1 MPLHGRTIRLKADG
15 YETTENRRRVHVG
28 RGRAPHVLYVAWG
41 FPPCRNG
48 GTYRALASANAFAR
62 DGWDVT
68 VLTCER
74 EVFERYTGVDTSL
87 DALVDP
93 RIRVER
99 VPFAWPALESDV
111 RQLVALQGHRPA
123 PVDPDAPRPRHP
135 AVPGADLR
143 ALAERDRAAAER
155 IHAERPV
162 DLCVATA
169 QPARRLHRSPAPAR
183 GARRALRR
191 GLPRRLV
198 LRRLQR
204 GRIHTA
210 SSRAGRWEE
219 RVLAGA
225 SEVWY
230 VNDPIR
236 ARYAAEHPRQAAK
249 MHVVANGY
257 DPSSRPKG
265 QGGGPRRRDG
275 LTFGY
280 IGTLTRQVPLGA
292 LVEGWREARR
302 SFPLLRRSVV
312 ELHGYIGH
320 NRPVPVVR
328 EAIQSGAHL
337 GVRYLGPA
345 PKAAV
350 RSTYAGFDVLLLVLG
365 SGAYVDLRQGLR
377 VPRHGAA
384 DRVGA
389 RPRQR
394 GVRRASRVSALVPG
408 RIPRCRRRREGPGRG
423 GAGRPH
429 GGRRRARGVRA
440 LRPAVPPR
448 RSAGSAC
455 PGPARPRPGLGLRVR
470 RGRGGAARPGDAEC
484 RGR

>member
-1 MPLHGRTIRLKADG
+1 MSAG
-15 YETTENRRRVHVG
+15 
-28 RGRAPHVLYVAWG
+28 GRAPHVLYVAWG

-62 DGWDVT
+62 NGWDVT

-74 EVFERYTGVDTSL
+74 EVFERYTGLDTSL

-111 RQLVALQGHRPA
+111 RQWSLFRATA
-123 PVDPDAPRPRHP
+123 PHLWTRMH
-135 AVPGADLR
+135 R
-143 ALAERDRAAAER
+143 ALDTRPFPERTYGPWRNVIESAAER

-169 QPARRLHRSPAPAR
+169 NPHVAFTAPLRLHEAHGVPFVADYRDAWSFDVFS
-183 GARRALRR
+183 GART
-191 GLPRRLV
+191 
-198 LRRLQR
+198 
-204 GRIHTA
+204 HTA

-236 ARYAAEHPRQAAK
+236 ARYAAEHPRHAAK

-257 DPSSRPKG
+257 DPELEAEGAGRRSSPDG
-265 QGGGPRRRDG
+265 G

-280 IGTLTRQVPLGA
+280 IGTLTRQVPLAA

-365 SGAYVDLRQGLR
+365 SGAYVTSGKVYEYLATGLPIVSVHDPDNAASDVLRGYPLWFPAASLDADD
-377 VPRHGAA
+377 VAKALGAA
-384 DRVGA
+384 AQAALTAGDDVREECVRFA
-389 RPRQR
+389 RRYRRDVQLDPRAQ
-394 GVRRASRVSALVPG
+394 ALHALV
-408 RIPRCRRRREGPGRG
+408 
-423 GAGRPH
+423 
-429 GGRRRARGVRA
+429 
-440 LRPAVPPR
+440 
-448 RSAGSAC
+448 AGSASES
-455 PGPARPRPGLGLRVR
+455 AA
-470 RGRGGAARPGDAEC
+470 GAAGQHDPATQSVV
-484 RGR
+484 GR